1 MIKLDPFLILL
12 IALWHFSFDVSV
24 SSAFDYFTARQEGQG
39 LYLDTAT
46 KNHVDVVPNWL
57 RQGRIGNAIDD
68 LKYTLDR
75 FPNHPKALQYLS
87 LVSKLTK
94 NIDLAI
100 LYYQKA
106 LSQYPQYAMTHAQY
120 GQYLLSIG
128 DVNSAIESLKRAVE
142 IEPKLVGGYVLLAQ
156 AYSKQGNSEL
166 AAEAAA
172 QAKELGYK
180 GSLSG
185 IEGSK

>member
-1 MIKLDPFLILL
+1 
-12 IALWHFSFDVSV
+12 
-24 SSAFDYFTARQEGQG
+24 
-39 LYLDTAT
+39 
-46 KNHVDVVPNWL
+46 
-57 RQGRIGNAIDD
+57 
-68 LKYTLDR
+68 LDR

-94 NIDLAI
+94 NTDLAI

-120 GQYLLSIG
+120 GQYRLSIG
-128 DVNSAIESLKRAVE
+128 DVNGAIESLKRAVE

-172 QAKELGYK
+172 QANELGYK